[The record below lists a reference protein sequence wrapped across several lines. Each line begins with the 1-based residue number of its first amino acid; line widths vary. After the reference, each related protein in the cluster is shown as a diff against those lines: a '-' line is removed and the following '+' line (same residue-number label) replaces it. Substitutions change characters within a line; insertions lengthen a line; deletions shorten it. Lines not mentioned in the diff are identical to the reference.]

1 MIKSRQVTKL
11 PSHERHCEDEVRSN
25 LKRDCFVGLR
35 PPRNDGRSLLI
46 LILVLLLFSCHATF
60 AHAVTWSSNEL
71 IEKAKELNGR
81 KLNYRG
87 ELVTA
92 ILDRGEYSWINLN
105 DGFNAIGVWCKSS
118 LLGEVKFAGDYK
130 NRGDVIEVNG
140 TFNRAC
146 SVHNG
151 ELDLHADMIKIVKE
165 GHSFAMAIDLKRIN
179 SSIVLFAFTI
189 LTVIIF
195 KRRL

>member
-1 MIKSRQVTKL
+1 MNKSRIAYSVLRT
-11 PSHERHCEDEVRSN
+11 V
-25 LKRDCFVGLR
+25 FVIVIA
-35 PPRNDGRSLLI
+35 I
-46 LILVLLLFSCHATF
+46 LCA
-60 AHAVTWSSNEL
+60 ANCYAVTWSSNEL
-71 IEKAKELNGR
+71 IEKSKELNGR

-130 NRGDVIEVNG
+130 NRGDTIEVNG

-146 SVHNG
+146 SIHNG
-151 ELDLHADMIKIVKE
+151 ELDLHADTVKIVKK
-165 GHSFAMAIDLKRIN
+165 GRSFTRAIDLKKIN
-179 SSIVLFAFTI
+179 SAIALFAFAI
-189 LTVIIF
+189 LIVIIF
-195 KRRL
+195 RKRL

>member
-1 MIKSRQVTKL
+1 V
-11 PSHERHCEDEVRSN
+11 C
-25 LKRDCFVGLR
+25 
-35 PPRNDGRSLLI
+35 
-46 LILVLLLFSCHATF
+46 
-60 AHAVTWSSNEL
+60 SSNEL
-71 IEKAKELNGR
+71 IEKSKELDGQ
-81 KLNYRG
+81 KLNYKG

-118 LLGEVKFAGDYK
+118 LLGGVKFAGDYK
-130 NRGDVIEVNG
+130 NRGDIIEVNG

-151 ELDLHADMIKIVKE
+151 ELDIHADTAKIVKE
-165 GHSFAMAIDLKRIN
+165 GHPFIMAIDLKKIN
-179 SSIVLFAFTI
+179 SAIALFTFTI

-195 KRRL
+195 RKRL